1 MKNSLATLEYTMADG
16 QVLTADTVRN
26 YLVSG
31 NGNVTDQ
38 EVVMFIEL
46 CKAQHL
52 NPFIREAYLIKFS
65 NAPANIVVGKDVFVK
80 RAYRNPDYEGMRAG
94 IVVVDKTGDV
104 KEREGSLKAPGETLI
119 GGWCEVYIKNKK
131 HPIKSIVSLEEYS
144 KAQSTWKS
152 MPMVMIRKVAMVTA
166 LREAFPEDLQGMYDA
181 SEMQNVPDK
190 LPEKEV
196 KVGYATQGQKQ
207 TIMKLASM
215 KGLYDYNTKDITKLQ
230 EFCNSNGYC
239 LKELKFDEVE
249 PLLELLEKYGMLYY
263 AKDSIDYEL
272 KLWEYLPNNHDDIET
287 AQYFFCTSNPKH
299 YKRIIDIYPRT
310 VKLRCRK

>member
-52 NPFIREAYLIKFS
+52 NPFIREAYLIKFGNS
-65 NAPANIVVGKDVFVK
+65 PANIVVGKDVFVR

-181 SEMQNVPDK
+181 SEMQNVPDN
-190 LPEKEV
+190 LPEKEI
-196 KVGYATQGQKQ
+196 KVGMATAGQKQ
-207 TIMKLASM
+207 VIMKLASM
-215 KGLYDYNTKDITKLQ
+215 KGLYDYSNSKDISKLQ

-249 PLLELLEKYGMLYY
+249 PLLELLDKYEIKEEFEVFD
-263 AKDSIDYEL
+263 ADFKPIE
-272 KLWEYLPNNHDDIET
+272 EDDPQLGFEV
-287 AQYFFCTSNPKH
+287 N
-299 YKRIIDIYPRT
+299 
-310 VKLRCRK
+310 

>member
-52 NPFIREAYLIKFS
+52 NPFIREAYLIKFGNS
-65 NAPANIVVGKDVFVK
+65 PANIVVGKDVFVK
-80 RAYRNPDYEGMRAG
+80 RAYRNPNFKGMKAG
-94 IVVVDKTGDV
+94 IVILAKDGEMKY
-104 KEREGSLKAPGETLI
+104 REGSLKAPGESLI
-119 GGWCEVYIKNKK
+119 GGWCEVYVKDIEY
-131 HPIKSIVSLEEYS
+131 PIRSEVSMEEYS
-144 KAQSTWKS
+144 KGQSTWKQ
-152 MPMVMIRKVAMVTA
+152 MPCVMIRKCAMVTA

-181 SEMQNVPDK
+181 AEIQNVPDK

-196 KVGYATQGQKQ
+196 KVGYATTGQKQ
-207 TIMKLASM
+207 GIMKLASM
-215 KGLYDYNTKDITKLQ
+215 KGLYDYDNPKDISKMQ
-230 EFCNSNGYC
+230 EFCESNGYC

-249 PLLELLEKYGMLYY
+249 QVLDLLTKYEPKQEFIDADFIPVDEDKFTDIDEQVTLE
-263 AKDSIDYEL
+263 
-272 KLWEYLPNNHDDIET
+272 
-287 AQYFFCTSNPKH
+287 
-299 YKRIIDIYPRT
+299 
-310 VKLRCRK
+310 V

>member
-52 NPFIREAYLIKFS
+52 NPFIREAYLIKFGNS
-65 NAPANIVVGKDVFVK
+65 PANIVVGKDVFVK

-181 SEMQNVPDK
+181 SEMQNVPDN
-190 LPEKEV
+190 LPEKEI
-196 KVGYATQGQKQ
+196 KVGMATAGQKQ
-207 TIMKLASM
+207 VIMKLASM
-215 KGLYDYNTKDITKLQ
+215 KGLYDYSNSKDISKLQ
-230 EFCNSNGYC
+230 EFCNNHGYC

-249 PLLELLEKYGMLYY
+249 PLLELLEKYEIKEEFEVFD
-263 AKDSIDYEL
+263 ADFKPIE
-272 KLWEYLPNNHDDIET
+272 DDPQLGFEV
-287 AQYFFCTSNPKH
+287 N
-299 YKRIIDIYPRT
+299 
-310 VKLRCRK
+310 

>member
-52 NPFIREAYLIKFS
+52 NPFIREAYLIKFGNS
-65 NAPANIVVGKDVFVK
+65 PANIVVGKDVFVR

-181 SEMQNVPDK
+181 SEMQNVPDN
-190 LPEKEV
+190 LPEKEI
-196 KVGYATQGQKQ
+196 KVGMATAGQKQ
-207 TIMKLASM
+207 VIMKLASM
-215 KGLYDYNTKDITKLQ
+215 KGLYDYSNSKDISKLQ

-249 PLLELLEKYGMLYY
+249 PLLELLDKYEIKEEFEVFD
-263 AKDSIDYEL
+263 ADFKPIE
-272 KLWEYLPNNHDDIET
+272 DDDPQLGFEV
-287 AQYFFCTSNPKH
+287 N
-299 YKRIIDIYPRT
+299 
-310 VKLRCRK
+310 

>member
-52 NPFIREAYLIKFS
+52 NPFIREAYLIKFGNS
-65 NAPANIVVGKDVFVK
+65 PANIVVGKDVFVR

-181 SEMQNVPDK
+181 SEMQNVPDN
-190 LPEKEV
+190 LPEKEI
-196 KVGYATQGQKQ
+196 KVGMATAGQKQ
-207 TIMKLASM
+207 VIMKLASM
-215 KGLYDYNTKDITKLQ
+215 KGLYDYSNSKDISKLQ
-230 EFCNSNGYC
+230 EFCNNHGYC

-249 PLLELLEKYGMLYY
+249 PLLELLEKYEIKEEFEVFD
-263 AKDSIDYEL
+263 ADFKPIE
-272 KLWEYLPNNHDDIET
+272 DDPQLGFEV
-287 AQYFFCTSNPKH
+287 N
-299 YKRIIDIYPRT
+299 
-310 VKLRCRK
+310 

>member
-1 MKNSLATLEYTMADG
+1 MKNSLQTLEYTMADG

-38 EVVMFIEL
+38 EVRMFIEL

-52 NPFIREAYLIKFS
+52 NPFIREAYLIKFGNS
-65 NAPANIVVGKDVFVK
+65 PANIVVGKDVFVK

-94 IVVVDKTGDV
+94 IVVVNKDGDV

-119 GGWCEVYIKNKK
+119 GGWCEVYVKNKK
-131 HPIKSIVSLEEYS
+131 HPIKSLVSLEEYS
-144 KAQSTWKS
+144 KSQSTWKS

-215 KGLYDYNTKDITKLQ
+215 KDLYDYNTKDIKKLQ

-239 LKELKFDEVE
+239 LKELKFEEVE
-249 PLLELLEKYGMLYY
+249 PLLELLDKYEPIEKFEVFD
-263 AKDSIDYEL
+263 ADFKPIE
-272 KLWEYLPNNHDDIET
+272 EDDPQLGFEV
-287 AQYFFCTSNPKH
+287 N
-299 YKRIIDIYPRT
+299 
-310 VKLRCRK
+310 

>member
-52 NPFIREAYLIKFS
+52 NPFIREAYLIKFGS
-65 NAPANIVVGKDVFVK
+65 APANIVVGKDVFVK

-181 SEMQNVPDK
+181 SEMQNVPDN

-196 KVGYATQGQKQ
+196 KVGMATAGQKQ
-207 TIMKLASM
+207 VIMKLASM
-215 KGLYDYNTKDITKLQ
+215 KGLYDYSNSKDISKLQ

-239 LKELKFDEVE
+239 LKELKFEEVE
-249 PLLELLEKYGMLYY
+249 PLLELLDKYEPIEKFEVFD
-263 AKDSIDYEL
+263 ADFKQIE
-272 KLWEYLPNNHDDIET
+272 EDDPQLGFEV
-287 AQYFFCTSNPKH
+287 N
-299 YKRIIDIYPRT
+299 
-310 VKLRCRK
+310 

>member
-52 NPFIREAYLIKFS
+52 NPFIREAYLIKFGS
-65 NAPANIVVGKDVFVK
+65 APANIVVGKDVFVK

-181 SEMQNVPDK
+181 SEMQNVPDN
-190 LPEKEV
+190 LPEKEI
-196 KVGYATQGQKQ
+196 KVGMATAGQKQ
-207 TIMKLASM
+207 VIMKLASM
-215 KGLYDYNTKDITKLQ
+215 KGLFDYSNSKDISKLQ
-230 EFCNSNGYC
+230 EFCNNNGYC
-239 LKELKFDEVE
+239 LSELKFDEVE
-249 PLLELLEKYGMLYY
+249 PLLELLEKYEIKEEFEVFD
-263 AKDSIDYEL
+263 ADFKPIE
-272 KLWEYLPNNHDDIET
+272 EDDPQLGFEV
-287 AQYFFCTSNPKH
+287 N
-299 YKRIIDIYPRT
+299 
-310 VKLRCRK
+310 

>member
-52 NPFIREAYLIKFS
+52 NPFIREAYLIKFGNS
-65 NAPANIVVGKDVFVK
+65 PANIVVGKDVFVR

-181 SEMQNVPDK
+181 SEMQNVPDN
-190 LPEKEV
+190 LPEKEI
-196 KVGYATQGQKQ
+196 KVGMATAGQKQ
-207 TIMKLASM
+207 VIMKLASM
-215 KGLYDYNTKDITKLQ
+215 KGLFDYSNSKDISKLQ
-230 EFCNSNGYC
+230 EFCNNHGYC

-249 PLLELLEKYGMLYY
+249 PLLELLDKYEIKEEFEVFD
-263 AKDSIDYEL
+263 ADFKPIE
-272 KLWEYLPNNHDDIET
+272 EDDPQLGFEV
-287 AQYFFCTSNPKH
+287 N
-299 YKRIIDIYPRT
+299 
-310 VKLRCRK
+310 

>member
-52 NPFIREAYLIKFS
+52 NPFIREAYLIKFGS
-65 NAPANIVVGKDVFVK
+65 APANIVVGKDVFVK

-181 SEMQNVPDK
+181 SEMQNVPDN
-190 LPEKEV
+190 LPEKEI
-196 KVGYATQGQKQ
+196 KVGMATAGQKQ
-207 TIMKLASM
+207 VIMKLASM
-215 KGLYDYNTKDITKLQ
+215 KGLYDYSNSKDISKLQ
-230 EFCNSNGYC
+230 EFCNNNGYC
-239 LKELKFDEVE
+239 LSELKFDEVE
-249 PLLELLEKYGMLYY
+249 PLLELLDKYEIKEEFEVFD
-263 AKDSIDYEL
+263 ADFKPIE
-272 KLWEYLPNNHDDIET
+272 EDDPQLGFEV
-287 AQYFFCTSNPKH
+287 N
-299 YKRIIDIYPRT
+299 
-310 VKLRCRK
+310 

>member
-52 NPFIREAYLIKFS
+52 NPFIREAYLIKFGNS
-65 NAPANIVVGKDVFVK
+65 PANIVVGKDVFVK

-181 SEMQNVPDK
+181 SEMQNVPDN
-190 LPEKEV
+190 LPEKEI
-196 KVGYATQGQKQ
+196 KVGMATAGQKQ
-207 TIMKLASM
+207 VIMKLASM
-215 KGLYDYNTKDITKLQ
+215 KGLFDYGNSKDISKLQ
-230 EFCNSNGYC
+230 EFCNNNGYC
-239 LKELKFDEVE
+239 LKELKFDEVK
-249 PLLELLEKYGMLYY
+249 PLLELLEKYEIKEEFEVFD
-263 AKDSIDYEL
+263 ADFKPIE
-272 KLWEYLPNNHDDIET
+272 EDDPQLGFEV
-287 AQYFFCTSNPKH
+287 N
-299 YKRIIDIYPRT
+299 
-310 VKLRCRK
+310 